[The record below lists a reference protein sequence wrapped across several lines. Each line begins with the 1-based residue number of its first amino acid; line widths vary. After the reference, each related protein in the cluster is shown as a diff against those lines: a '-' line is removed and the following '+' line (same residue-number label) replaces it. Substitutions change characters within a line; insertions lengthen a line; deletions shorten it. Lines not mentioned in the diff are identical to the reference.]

1 MVDKCCELIMKKITQ
16 YILFLV
22 LIAASISCED
32 NIPRNRPTLSL
43 ENVSVSDDVIE
54 VEEEDETIQRPTGAI
69 IIQPNACACQ
79 GGEPISIGDCDA
91 ICAQKQSTGD
101 QRKTF
106 FFDVQLTEAITLD
119 VYGDVAG
126 WCSTLPGENI
136 TNQCLINIKDQDGD
150 DLSPIAFNPA
160 PDQLSFEL
168 DLSGEILNEDE
179 TYRISIS
186 EATSGA
192 TSTTI
197 QLRLVSNL
205 IDDTIGGPLALM
217 PVNSY
222 SCLFRDGEFDQN
234 TGELIVNDVNR
245 FHFYFIPETRPEP
258 LTEATVPT
266 VNCYDINTYGN
277 TPINSPL
284 LEETTG
290 AFTVWNANDPRFF
303 FLSGGTTRRVHE
315 LIEQNVMLQGLT
327 LSQTP
332 EIFFPLNWLNGFD
345 DGDQAPGEQ
354 ASVTISTTTAELGF
368 YMAPFFDEE
377 TFRAY
382 CPTREHYYQDSPLFE
397 AMREIVGVDTEGL
410 YVAKQQNVCDFI
422 LIKESLL
429 KSIWFYIEGGQ
440 HIQPTE
446 ATVQGKQIQFYWPAD
461 PSSPFIK
468 KSHQRTYTIRA
479 ADEVSCGSNSITD
492 TGSSTSSADRTQV
505 PPHDKRI
512 GCIPVLGD

>member
-1 MVDKCCELIMKKITQ
+1 MKKITQ

-354 ASVTISTTTAELGF
+354 AQA
-368 YMAPFFDEE
+368 
-377 TFRAY
+377 RR
-382 CPTREHYYQDSPLFE
+382 RE
-397 AMREIVGVDTEGL
+397 
-410 YVAKQQNVCDFI
+410 
-422 LIKESLL
+422 
-429 KSIWFYIEGGQ
+429 
-440 HIQPTE
+440 
-446 ATVQGKQIQFYWPAD
+446 
-461 PSSPFIK
+461 
-468 KSHQRTYTIRA
+468 
-479 ADEVSCGSNSITD
+479 
-492 TGSSTSSADRTQV
+492 
-505 PPHDKRI
+505 
-512 GCIPVLGD
+512 